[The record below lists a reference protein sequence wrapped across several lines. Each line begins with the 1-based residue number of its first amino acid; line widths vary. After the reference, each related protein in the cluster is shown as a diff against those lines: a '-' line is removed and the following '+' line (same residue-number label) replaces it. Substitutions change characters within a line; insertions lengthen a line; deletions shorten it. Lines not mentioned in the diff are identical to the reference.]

1 MVTYVGQVNQVY
13 LTLAIKGHLDLTM
26 SVLC

>member
-1 MVTYVGQVNQVY
+1 MVTYVGQVNQFY
-13 LTLAIKGHLDLTM
+13 LTLAIKGHLDVTM